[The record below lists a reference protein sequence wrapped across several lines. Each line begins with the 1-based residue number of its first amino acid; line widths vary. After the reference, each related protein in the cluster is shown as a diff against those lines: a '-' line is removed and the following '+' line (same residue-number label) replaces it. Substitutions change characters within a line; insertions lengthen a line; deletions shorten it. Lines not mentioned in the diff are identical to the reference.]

1 MISGLHHI
9 GLGVADLDN
18 ATGFFE
24 NVAGFSVVSRHKL
37 DADNSLRDAL
47 NKEGLPI
54 EIALIAGP
62 NGYIQCTA
70 KGSVIDRKEDTVPP
84 INTSGIR
91 HFCLQNRDC
100 DMLADGVWNASG
112 SLIADPLD
120 LGTGNQYAYARDSE
134 GNIIEIEG
142 LPFAPA
148 EQSTWIGHVA
158 IVTPKLDRL
167 INFYRTILGTELQ
180 GRSMVGPGP
189 QSDKMG
195 GLNDAQLEGAWL
207 PTDNMLLEFWQFHSP
222 LSPSKHRCTTMLDLG
237 YTHICLET
245 DDLDHDFEHMIQ
257 AGATAICEPVETCNA
272 RIQLARDPD
281 GNIIELLEPQKGF
294 SQTISALD
302 DIGICSRTDA
312 LRQ

>member
-1 MISGLHHI
+1 MIVGLHHI
-9 GLGVADLDN
+9 GSGVVDLGN
-18 ATGFFE
+18 AIGFFK
-24 NVAGFSVVSRHKL
+24 NVAGFSVVSRHRL
-37 DADNSLRDAL
+37 DADNPLRDAL
-47 NKEGLPI
+47 NTGSIPI
-54 EIALIAGP
+54 EVALIAGP
-62 NGYIQCTA
+62 NGYIQCAEVASATSPNGPA
-70 KGSVIDRKEDTVPP
+70 VPP

-91 HFCLQNRDC
+91 HFCIQNQDC
-100 DMLADGVWNASG
+100 DMLADGIKNASG

-158 IVTPKLDRL
+158 FVTAKLDRL
-167 INFYRTILGTELQ
+167 IDFYRTVLGTDLQ

-195 GLNDAQLEGAWL
+195 GLSDARLEGAWL
-207 PTDNMLLEFWQFHSP
+207 PTNNMLLEFWQFHAP
-222 LSPSKHRCTTMLDLG
+222 LSPPKHRHTTMLDLG

-245 DDLDHDFEHMIQ
+245 DDLDHDFGQMIR
-257 AGATAICEPVETCNA
+257 AGATAMCDPVETGNA
-272 RIQLARDPD
+272 RTRFARDPD
-281 GNIIELLEPQKGF
+281 GNIIQLLEPQEDF
-294 SQTISALD
+294 SQTIRALD

-312 LRQ
+312 LK